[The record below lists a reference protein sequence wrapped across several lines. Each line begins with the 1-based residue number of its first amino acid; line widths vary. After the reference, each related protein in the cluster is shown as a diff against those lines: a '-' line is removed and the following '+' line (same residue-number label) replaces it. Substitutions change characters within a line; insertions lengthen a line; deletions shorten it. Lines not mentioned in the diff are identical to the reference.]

1 MSLCL
6 QPFDL
11 KNSGWPSD
19 DTSVS
24 PEGFGCNDNL
34 LATPINK
41 LTTIALNGTGAFD
54 VLMRTVKLHLQEEYD
69 EGRIVGKEYATVYI
83 GAITAVLQTA
93 SQHLVN
99 EQMAH
104 KTSSEIGLIRQKT
117 VTELTQTD
125 DSIPQGLGFNAI
137 DSDDNFTIEPIVCS
151 SCTS

>member
-1 MSLCL
+1 MSLVL

-11 KNSGWPSD
+11 RNSGWPSD
-19 DTSVS
+19 STTTA
-24 PEGFGCNDNL
+24 PEGFDGADNL

-41 LTTIALNGTGAFD
+41 LTTVELNGTGAFD
-54 VLMRTVKLHLQEEYD
+54 VLMRSVKLHLQEEYD

-93 SQHLVN
+93 SQHLIN

-104 KTSSEIGLIRQKT
+104 KTASEIGLIRQKT

-125 DSIPQGLGFNAI
+125 DSIPQGLGFNSI
-137 DSDDNFTIEPIVCS
+137 METNFTIEPIACS
-151 SCTS
+151 SCTT